1 MLLGIDLGTTG
12 VKLVVISEDGN
23 VLFKHFEGYKLYTPK
38 PGWVEEKP
46 SEWWEATLRAL
57 KTATSVLGQ
66 KAKKITAMALSGQ
79 MHASVFLDRNG
90 EVVRPAILWNDTR
103 TFNQR
108 REIENRVGKTVLLEK
123 VQNLPLEGFTAP
135 KILWLK
141 ENEPENYAKVWKI
154 LLPKDYINYKL
165 TGKVVTEYTD
175 ASGTALFD
183 VVHQKWS
190 KEVIKKTG
198 LNFDHFPEVVSSTT
212 VIGKISKNVARET
225 GINPNCIVVAG
236 GADNACGATGAGV
249 VKDGQVLISIGSSG
263 VVLIPTSDPDERDSA
278 GRLHFFNHTT
288 GKWYNM
294 AVTLSAG
301 LSLKWFKEN
310 FCQEEVKDAGKEDII
325 YDILIKK
332 AKAAPATSEGLLF
345 LPYLNGERTPHMNAK
360 IRGLFANVS
369 IRHTK
374 AHFIRSILEGVA
386 YSLRD
391 CVETLKEQ
399 KMEIKKVRVV
409 GGGAKSK
416 FWLQIVSDVLNVK
429 IETLETNEGPAFG
442 AALLAGIGCD
452 LYENV
457 DDAVNTT
464 VKISRTIFPT
474 ENAQKYDQ
482 MYKFYK
488 EFYQSTH
495 ALMEKSFDMETR

>member
-12 VKLVVISEDGN
+12 VKLLVISENGD
-23 VLFKHFEGYKLYTPK
+23 VLFKHFESYKLYVPK
-38 PGWVEEKP
+38 SGWVEEKP
-46 SEWWEATLRAL
+46 REWWKAIL
-57 KTATSVLGQ
+57 KSLKSATSALGP
-66 KAKKITAMALSGQ
+66 KAKDITAMALSGQ
-79 MHASVFLDRNG
+79 MHTSVFLDRNG
-90 EVVRPAILWNDTR
+90 EVIRPAILWSDTR
-103 TFNQR
+103 TFDQR
-108 REIENRVGKTVLLEK
+108 KEIENHVGKTILLEK

-141 ENEPENYAKVWKI
+141 ENEPENYSKIWKI

-165 TGKVVTEYTD
+165 TGKVFTEYTD

-183 VVHQKWS
+183 VIHRMWS
-190 KEVIKKTG
+190 EEVIEKIG
-198 LNFDHFPEVVSSTT
+198 LAYDHFPEVVDSTA
-212 VIGKISKNVARET
+212 VIGKISKDIALET
-225 GINPNCIVVAG
+225 GINPNCVVVAG

-249 VKDGQVLISIGSSG
+249 VKDGQVLVSIGSSG
-263 VVLIPTSDPDERDSA
+263 VVLIPTNDPDKHDPA
-278 GRLHFFNHTT
+278 GRLHFFNHVT

-310 FCQEEVKDAGKEDII
+310 FCQEEIKDNRKENTI
-325 YDILIKK
+325 YDVLIKK
-332 AKAAPATSEGLLF
+332 AKDVPATSEGLLF

-391 CVETLKEQ
+391 CVETMKEQ
-399 KMEIKKVRVV
+399 GMKVEKVRVV

-416 FWLQIVSDVLNVK
+416 LWLQIVSDVLKVG
-429 IETLETNEGPAFG
+429 IETLKTNEGPAFG
-442 AALLAGIGCD
+442 AALIAGVGCGLYRNIG
-452 LYENV
+452 
-457 DDAVNTT
+457 DAADTT
-464 VKISRTIFPT
+464 VKISESTLPT
-474 ENAQKYDQ
+474 ENTQKYDQ
-482 MYKFYK
+482 VYKLYK
-488 EFYQSTH
+488 EFYESTH
-495 ALMEKSFDMETR
+495 VLMEKSFDIGMK